1 MNFQAGSQSSPS
13 RRRFLKDSTT
23 LAVSGA
29 LAPYILSKPALFA
42 ANSET
47 LKVGLIGCG
56 GRGTG
61 AALQALNAD
70 KNAMLTAMGDIFD
83 DRLQGSLRSLKN
95 EEAIRS
101 RITVNPDT
109 SFIGLDSYK
118 KVLESGVDVVL
129 LATPPGFRPFHLK
142 AAVEAGKHVFCEK
155 PMATDAPGVR
165 SVMESVRIAKQKK
178 LALVAGFCW
187 RYNAGER
194 ELMKRIHD
202 GEIGEPMSL
211 ETVYNTGP
219 LWVRP
224 RKPEWTDMQ
233 YQMRNWYYFTWLS
246 GDHIVEQAV
255 HSIDKM
261 AWAMKDVPPLK
272 CVAQGGRQART
283 GKDYGHIF
291 DHFSVV
297 YEYPQGARGYHSC
310 RQQAGCA
317 QANADHIIGTKGI
330 ATIKA
335 FGQLTTTGANPWR
348 FRGER
353 PDMYQV
359 EHNELFASIRDGKP
373 INDGDRM
380 SSSTLIAIMGRM
392 AAYTGQEITWEQA
405 LNSEEDLTKQALGQE
420 GKAGDPEFRWDMK
433 LYEAPVAIPGLTKFA

>member
-1 MNFQAGSQSSPS
+1 MKIPMNFQAGSQSSPS

-202 GEIGEPMSL
+202 GEIG
-211 ETVYNTGP
+211 
-219 LWVRP
+219 
-224 RKPEWTDMQ
+224 
-233 YQMRNWYYFTWLS
+233 
-246 GDHIVEQAV
+246 
-255 HSIDKM
+255 
-261 AWAMKDVPPLK
+261 
-272 CVAQGGRQART
+272 ART
-283 GKDYGHIF
+283 GVEPHRPVRPVRRAELGLERARDPRQRTLG
-291 DHFSVV
+291 VATALRAG
-297 YEYPQGARGYHSC
+297 PGAR
-310 RQQAGCA
+310 AGHRIRLRLGRLDAHAHGAVRHEQRGVGRLVHLVDARAPPAAHARRVGHLVRSRSRVVVAARTARA
-317 QANADHIIGTKGI
+317 QHGIDHPPHRRSLAIDRDADPRPR
-330 ATIKA
+330 
-335 FGQLTTTGANPWR
+335 GAAAA
-348 FRGER
+348 RGVAR
-353 PDMYQV
+353 RALP
-359 EHNELFASIRDGKP
+359 R
-373 INDGDRM
+373 
-380 SSSTLIAIMGRM
+380 GR
-392 AAYTGQEITWEQA
+392 AC
-405 LNSEEDLTKQALGQE
+405 L
-420 GKAGDPEFRWDMK
+420 
-433 LYEAPVAIPGLTKFA
+433 APSGHAHPAP